1 MQQPGLDQFFGE
13 IDASAATLAEIASAH
28 DADLPVPTCPD
39 WTLRQLA
46 THVGRVHRWAA
57 EIVRTRSAEFIA
69 FDSVPDGTYPASPA
83 ERAAW
88 LTGGADRVIAV
99 IRAAGSEPVWAFG
112 AIAPATFWARRQ
124 AHETMM
130 HRADAELTVGRDVVL
145 GTGLAAD
152 GIDEWLGSVT
162 DPRYRQRGDG
172 SEALPAGA
180 TLHLHATG
188 IESAASLP
196 DDGPASAPDGPTSTA
211 DWLIAS
217 TAAGLTVRRGPGEA
231 DVSVSGRADRLLL
244 TLVRRLPADDP
255 AISVSGDATLLTG
268 WLASTPF

>member
-1 MQQPGLDQFFGE
+1 MQQPRPDRFFAE
-13 IDASAATLAEIASAH
+13 IRSSAAKLADIVRTE
-28 DADLPVPTCPD
+28 DPDLPIPACPD
-39 WTLRQLA
+39 WSLRQLA
-46 THVGRVHRWAA
+46 THLGRVHRWAA
-57 EIVRTRSAEFIA
+57 EIVSTRAAQRIP
-69 FDSVPDGTYPASPA
+69 FDAAPDGQYPA
-83 ERAAW
+83 ERAAQASW
-88 LTGGADRVIAV
+88 LTAGADRVISAV
-99 IRAAGSEPVWAFG
+99 ADAGSAQVWAFG
-112 AIAPATFWARRQ
+112 SMAPATFWARRQ

>member
-1 MQQPGLDQFFGE
+1 MQQPSLDQFFGE
-13 IDASAATLAEIASAH
+13 IGASAATLAEIASSC

-57 EIVRTRSAEFIA
+57 EIVRTKAAEFIP
-69 FDSVPDGTYPASPA
+69 FNSVPDGAYPARPA

-88 LTGGADRVIAV
+88 LTRGADQVIAA
-99 IRAAGSEPVWAFG
+99 IQAAGTEPVWAFG
-112 AIAPATFWARRQ
+112 ALAPATFWARRQ
-124 AHETMM
+124 AHETMV

-145 GTGLAAD
+145 DAALAAD

-180 TLHLHATG
+180 TLHLRATG
-188 IESAASLP
+188 IESAAGVP
-196 DDGPASAPDGPTSTA
+196 GDGPASTA

-217 TAAGLTVRRGPGEA
+217 TAAGLTVQHGPGEA

-244 TLVRRLPADDP
+244 TLARRLPADDP
-255 AISVSGDATLLTG
+255 AVSVTGDAALLTG
-268 WLASTPF
+268 WLAGTPF